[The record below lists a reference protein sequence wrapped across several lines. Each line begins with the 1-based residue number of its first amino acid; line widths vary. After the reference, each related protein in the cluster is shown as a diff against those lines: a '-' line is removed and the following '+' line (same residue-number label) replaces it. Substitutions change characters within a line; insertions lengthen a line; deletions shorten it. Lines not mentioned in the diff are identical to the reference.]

1 MTSPAPR
8 RPGRPKVNPLPRAE
22 QLRLAK
28 RAQRERERRR
38 GIARYPVKLPRA
50 EAERLKAG
58 MAQPGFVRR
67 LREFVREHLIAV
79 AEYENLAG
87 LLWNRGGRFVTDEEA
102 FRIYERNW
110 RFVDAGRM
118 QPAERALVDRLV
130 HKYGNG
136 VFLG

>member
-1 MTSPAPR
+1 
-8 RPGRPKVNPLPRAE
+8 
-22 QLRLAK
+22 
-28 RAQRERERRR
+28 
-38 GIARYPVKLPRA
+38 VKLPRA